1 MKPRLC
7 SLVLSLA
14 MLCILLNPEPSQ
26 ARRQLDQNQPV
37 SVDVPDGWSLQNAN
51 GASFVENGQGAF
63 VNWMKVPGGGQ
74 DYKRVYALFDQM
86 FKQYRNFKKLDERE
100 GYVSGSKGIVVVV
113 GGINP
118 KGLEVITKA
127 TAAPFGE
134 DAWVVM
140 LSGPVDRF
148 QSLQPVLEAIAASVQ
163 IGKAGA
169 NAPAMGAG
177 PLPSGVKSAPM
188 PRPTPQSSPQPLAG
202 GTESIPVPAAP
213 PLSGPASNGKA
224 LPAGTYRFEPSV
236 VPDPYGQDKPMAAA
250 TLFIPYGWRSSGGV
264 IWSPEHACTD
274 YYNVSWGAVSP
285 DGTSGLGV
293 LPQLGW
299 EMNNT
304 GNPRPVKIGCQRL
317 DLQSA
322 QAYLQAVMKK
332 GWPGAQARNFR
343 RLPEYEVAEKAS
355 PTAGGG
361 SMRNRS
367 EAGEL
372 TFAFKKDG
380 RDMVG
385 KISAVVGFSI
395 TRLPVQGMADLQFV
409 NARAN
414 PGFVTF
420 APAGQYDHAFFERVR
435 RSVQPNPEWIRR
447 VIDSTLALNRIEQAG
462 ERERQKIWNNTQQEI
477 ASMRVSTWQS
487 GQKSA
492 DQRAADFSQMIRGVE
507 HYAGADGRKT
517 ELDSG
522 YANAWKLKDGS
533 YLMSSS
539 AGFDPNRDLGIDG
552 QRLDPVK
559 R

>member
-14 MLCILLNPEPSQ
+14 TLCILLNPEPSL

-37 SVDVPDGWSLQNAN
+37 SVDVPDGWSLQNVN
-51 GASFVENGQGAF
+51 GASYVENGQGAF
-63 VNWMKVPGGGQ
+63 VNWIKVPGGGQ

-134 DAWVVM
+134 DAWVVIV
-140 LSGPVDRF
+140 SGPVERF
-148 QSLQPVLEAIAASVQ
+148 QNLQPTLEAIAASVQ
-163 IGKAGA
+163 IGKSGA
-169 NAPAMGAG
+169 SAPVMGAG
-177 PLPSGVKSAPM
+177 PM
-188 PRPTPQSSPQPLAG
+188 PRPAPL
-202 GTESIPVPAAP
+202 V
-213 PLSGPASNGKA
+213 SGSDANGKA
-224 LPAGTYRFEPSV
+224 MPAGTYRFEPSV

-250 TLFIPYGWRSSGGV
+250 TMFIPYGWRASGGV
-264 IWSPEHACTD
+264 VWSPEHACTD

-285 DGTSGLGV
+285 DGSSGLGV

-304 GNPRPVKIGCQRL
+304 GNPRSVKIGCQRL

-332 GWPGAQARNFR
+332 GWPGAQAQNFR

-361 SMRNRS
+361 SMRNRT

-385 KISAVVGFSI
+385 KISAVVGFSV

-414 PGFVTF
+414 PGFVSF
-420 APAGQYDHAFFERVR
+420 APAGQYDHGFFERIR
-435 RSVQPNPEWIRR
+435 RSIQPNPEWIRR
-447 VIDSTLALNRIEQAG
+447 VIDSTLALNRIQQAG
-462 ERERQKIWNNTQQEI
+462 ERERQKIWNNTQQEV
-477 ASMRVSTWQS
+477 AAMRVSIWQS

-533 YLMSSS
+533 YLMSSAS
-539 AGFDPNRDLGIDG
+539 GFDPNRDLGIDG